1 MTRLSNCKYRSLM
14 HTAVTMHEND
24 MGATGSH
31 VQNRVVNNAI
41 SRDIVTLVTD

>member
-1 MTRLSNCKYRSLM
+1 MTRLSNCEYRSLM